1 VFGLNQ
7 AWFYAV
13 HSGSE
18 LDLFFLHGGKRIGIE
33 CKRIDAP
40 RTTKSM
46 HIATEDL
53 RLDRLFVVYPGD
65 RRYSLT
71 DKIEAVPL
79 ARLEDVV
86 D

>member
-1 VFGLNQ
+1 
-7 AWFYAV
+7 
-13 HSGSE
+13 
-18 LDLFFLHGGKRIGIE
+18 
-33 CKRIDAP
+33 
-40 RTTKSM
+40 M
-46 HIATEDL
+46 HIAIEDL